1 MVIYAICTNWH
12 CGHGFCEGTGSR
24 EQELLFIFNFQLSIF
39 NSFNKVQETNYME
52 ELMRADA
59 ALAARGLAESR
70 EKARGLI
77 EAGLAAVNGAVIAKP
92 AQKVSAADVLTVL
105 GATHP
110 YVGRGGLKL
119 EKALKVFG
127 VDPSGRVCM
136 DIGASTGGFTDVLLR
151 GGAARVYAIDVG
163 AGQLHPSLLND
174 PRVVSMEHT
183 NARTLTAE
191 QFPEPPTLGVMDVSF
206 ISIKLI
212 LPAVL
217 KILGDGG
224 RMLTLV
230 KPQFEAGRAAIGKKG
245 VVNSAAAHAEVLKSI
260 VDFVPTLDWHVRALD
275 FSPITGGSGNIE
287 FLADI
292 VPTPAPAIS
301 AKEIEQLVKKARKG
315 VEEGETKQ
323 R

>member
-1 MVIYAICTNWH
+1 
-12 CGHGFCEGTGSR
+12 
-24 EQELLFIFNFQLSIF
+24 
-39 NSFNKVQETNYME
+39 ME

-59 ALAARGLAESR
+59 ALTARGLAESR

-151 GGAARVYAIDVG
+151 NGAARVYAIDVG

-212 LPAVL
+212 LSAVL

-245 VVNSAAAHAEVLKSI
+245 IVNSAAAHAEVLKSI
-260 VDFVPTLDWHVRALD
+260 VDFVPTLGWHVRALD

-292 VPTPAPAIS
+292 VPTPTPAIS
-301 AKEIEQLVKKARKG
+301 AKEIEQLVKRARQF
-315 VEEGETKQ
+315 V
-323 R
+323 